1 MNPGGPVHVV
11 TSMLLGAI
19 ADDFTGAT
27 DLCSMLVRGGM
38 RTVQLIGTPA
48 PGDPVPDADA
58 VVVAIKS
65 RTAPVGWAVKESL
78 TALNWLREAGARQF
92 FFKYCSTFDS
102 TDQGNIGPIAD
113 ALIKALDC
121 GFSLHCPAFPTNGR
135 TVYLGHLFVGGSLL
149 NESGMEHH
157 PLTPMTDADL
167 VRVLSRQTDGT
178 VGLVGFPT
186 VEMGAGAIRDAMTR
200 LKEQGRRHA
209 IVDAVT
215 DAHLVSIGE
224 AAAHHALVCGG
235 SGIAMGL
242 PGNFR
247 RAGLLS
253 SETDAG
259 SLPTLSGPTA
269 VLSGSCSRAT
279 LAQLGFARSYVPVF
293 ELDPIATPD
302 PGQLAR
308 LALQWANGKIGDQ
321 PVVIAA
327 SAPPDK
333 VAAIQASLGGRDRAG
348 ALLEDAMARIAEGLV
363 ARGVRRMVVAG
374 GETSGAV
381 ATRLGVRQLRI
392 GTEIDPGVP
401 WTYASGSGED
411 LLLALKSGNFGA
423 TDFFLKAFR
432 LLEGAT
438 K

>member
-1 MNPGGPVHVV
+1 
-11 TSMLLGAI
+11 MLLGAI

-48 PGDPVPDADA
+48 PDDPVPNVDA

-65 RTAPVGWAVKESL
+65 RTAAPRWAVEQSL
-78 TALNWLREAGARQF
+78 AALAWLRQAGARQF

-102 TDQGNIGPIAD
+102 TDAGNIGPVAD
-113 ALIKALDC
+113 ALIRALGC

-135 TVYLGHLFVGGSLL
+135 TVYLGHLFVGGALL
-149 NESGMEHH
+149 NESGMERH
-157 PLTPMTDADL
+157 PLTPMTDANL

-178 VGLVGFPT
+178 VGLVGFST
-186 VEMGAGAIRDAMTR
+186 VEQGGNAIRDAMTR

-209 IVDAVT
+209 IIDAVT
-215 DAHLVSIGE
+215 DAHLVAIGE
-224 AAAHHALVCGG
+224 AAANHALLAGG
-235 SGIAMGL
+235 SGVAMGL

-247 RAGLLS
+247 RGGLLPS
-253 SETDAG
+253 ADHAAA
-259 SLPTLSGPTA
+259 LPAVSGPAA

-279 LAQLGFARSYVPVF
+279 LAQLGFVRAHVPMF
-293 ELDPIATPD
+293 ELDPMATPD
-302 PGQLAR
+302 AAQLAET
-308 LALQWANGKIGDQ
+308 ALSWAADKIGEA

-333 VAAIQASLGGRDRAG
+333 VAAIQSFLGGPDRAG
-348 ALLEDAMARIAEGLV
+348 ALLEEAMARVAEGLV
-363 ARGVRRMVVAG
+363 SRGVRRMVIAG

-381 ATRLGVRQLRI
+381 VTRLGVRRLRI
-392 GTEIDPGVP
+392 GAEIDPGVP
-401 WTYASGSGED
+401 WTHASGSGAD

-432 LLEGAT
+432 MLEGVA
-438 K
+438 